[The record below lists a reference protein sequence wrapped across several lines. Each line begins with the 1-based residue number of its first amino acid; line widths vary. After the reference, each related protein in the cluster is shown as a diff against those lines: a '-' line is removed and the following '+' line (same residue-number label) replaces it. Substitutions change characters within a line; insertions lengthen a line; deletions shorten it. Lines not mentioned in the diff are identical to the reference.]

1 MNNYINCDDEDVE
14 DEAEDNYR
22 HREDL
27 ISKTKLI
34 FFSFPKE
41 ILLPG
46 DNPI

>member
-27 ISKTKLI
+27 ISKTILI
-34 FFSFPKE
+34 FFFPKE